1 MKNTSIQTRNL
12 YVCACELLLSTADI
26 INHRSQH
33 THMYTLPHVCVG
45 TEEVLLLI
53 LDALAAHHIICVFL
67 HASVY
72 SICMIWS

>member
-1 MKNTSIQTRNL
+1 
-12 YVCACELLLSTADI
+12 
-26 INHRSQH
+26 
-33 THMYTLPHVCVG
+33 MYTLPHVCVG

-72 SICMIWS
+72 SIGMIWS